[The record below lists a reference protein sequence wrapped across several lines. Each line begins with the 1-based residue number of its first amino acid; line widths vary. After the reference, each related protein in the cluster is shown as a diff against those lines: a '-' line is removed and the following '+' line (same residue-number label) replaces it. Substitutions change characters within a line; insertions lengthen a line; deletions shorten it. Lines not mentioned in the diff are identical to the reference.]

1 MSTLTSSIGSTEI
14 GSEFMQLLT
23 IQLQN
28 QDPLDPISDKEFIG
42 QLAQFSSLAEL
53 TKLNVSFNQALQIQQ
68 LNEARELI
76 GQNITLKDPDSG
88 DSLSGLVEGIKI
100 GEGGLIM
107 LLVNGQAIPFANLEE
122 IHGQGNG
129 Q

>member
-1 MSTLTSSIGSTEI
+1 MSTLTSSVGSTEI
-14 GSEFMQLLT
+14 GNEFMQLLT

-28 QDPLDPISDKEFIG
+28 QDPLDPINDKEFLG

-76 GQNITLKDPDSG
+76 GQNVTLKDPDSG
-88 DSLSGLVEGIKI
+88 DPLSGLVEGIKV